1 MSDSLLP
8 HGPQHV
14 RPPCL
19 SSTHRACSNSCPVS
33 RGCHPTILSSVFP
46 FSSCF
51 QSLRS
56 FPMSQFFTSGG
67 QSIGDLASASLLPM
81 NIQDWY
87 LLGLTGLI
95 SLQSKGL
102 SRVFSNSAVQKHQ
115 FHIQHLHRIP
125 VIDHLLTE
133 NFISNTTSLPP
144 YHWFHLVSSIS
155 VNALPILLTVQ
166 YKGYFYHAPCS
177 NTWPSPNASSF
188 KKCPD

>member
-8 HGPQHV
+8 HGLQHV

-115 FHIQHLHRIP
+115 FHIQH
-125 VIDHLLTE
+125 
-133 NFISNTTSLPP
+133 SNIAKCFYL
-144 YHWFHLVSSIS
+144 IS
-155 VNALPILLTVQ
+155 VVYVQMFSVLCFLLSCVLET
-166 YKGYFYHAPCS
+166 FH
-177 NTWPSPNASSF
+177 N
-188 KKCPD
+188 KKW